1 MNETQQQRDELTPLQ
16 QVMLESLLQMR
27 PQGSRVLVGGEGW
40 VLVRQTL
47 EEGGAEVTSRA
58 SCQEGDLPAGEAF
71 GAVVCLETFIQIA
84 PRDWH
89 AALVRLWNA
98 LLPGGCLYLTLPEES
113 RSALSGEAVLEHL
126 AQAGFRQVN
135 AASRDGTR
143 HFLALKR
150 RLPTNQLDFGIDTRH
165 GSQGA

>member
-1 MNETQQQRDELTPLQ
+1 MQPTENELTHLQ

-40 VLVRQTL
+40 VLVRRIL
-47 EEGGAEVTSRA
+47 EEGGAEA
-58 SCQEGDLPAGEAF
+58 AAPADCLEGDLHTGEAF
-71 GAVVCLETFIQIA
+71 GAVVCLELFSQIA
-84 PRDWH
+84 PQDWH
-89 AALVRLWNA
+89 AVLVRLWNA
-98 LLPGGCLYLTLPEES
+98 LLPGGCLYLTLPEQS

-165 GSQGA
+165 GSQSP